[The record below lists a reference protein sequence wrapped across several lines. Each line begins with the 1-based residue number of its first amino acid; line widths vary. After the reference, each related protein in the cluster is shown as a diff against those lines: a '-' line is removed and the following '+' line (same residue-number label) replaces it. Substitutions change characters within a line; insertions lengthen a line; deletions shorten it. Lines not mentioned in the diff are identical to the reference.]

1 MLIFDKQRESYQIVG
16 YKQFDSLE
24 PLRATFLNNGQPI
37 SLIDYY
43 VRFECK
49 KPDGNIVIDDENIN
63 IRNVCEIEMLLNEQV
78 AVVNGNVKC
87 QFVLVRKNDER
98 QTSTFDFE
106 MNIQQSVIAINGYSH
121 STITIAERLNKDIP
135 IAKKL
140 HEDLTKD
147 IEDGNKTK
155 QELIEKT
162 TIAKTTINTLVEKTA
177 EGNNTIDGLVEKDAI
192 AKATDSKLNK
202 TIDNANETNRILN
215 ESNSEADT
223 TNARL
228 QMTIDSGKDSIDK
241 INATGNKS
249 LIIGASQFI
258 NNEYTWKHDMN
269 SEDLHV
275 TFEDLATKL
284 PLLPDYQRID
294 KNNILIRNSAES
306 PNIKVVLSASYYQG
320 NALFGTN
327 VEEFASDSIGVNTK
341 KVRLKDG
348 NGIVENPVTD
358 SDAVFMP
365 DGTTKLTKKI
375 DDISASLEQNKQE
388 IGNIKTEYAKNIDVN
403 NLSINK
409 ADKIYVDTKVAGI
422 SSGTPLF
429 APNLAS
435 MSDITKNYV
444 NLSDGYIYT
453 YSGTAFVKSTLQY
466 QASGIADNSI
476 TSQKRTI
483 LGSNANLTY
492 SPTTKTPNIDI
503 TNKTLTLYHPFF
515 IQYNKFRFSSSADVV
530 VSFESAALIQYLV
543 FNVVT
548 STFRFVKTSLEA
560 LIDENE
566 VVIDVLQLTR
576 NDTVFDVSKA
586 FGNFKYTINGS
597 KVRNKTDD
605 IEDNSITSQKRTV
618 LGTNAKL
625 YIHPNMKSPN
635 IDTINKTLTFYSNYW
650 VLVNKTRYAL
660 TGDLTIQFANT
671 SIIHYLL
678 FNTTN
683 STFRLLASSNESQIL
698 ENEVILAIITLAKND
713 TTFEIK
719 NIYSDCE
726 FTIDNKSYSVFTL
739 SKYIKSLEDKLNI
752 SKRFWGVEELVG
764 EYIPSSSI
772 PACDGTDT
780 NGFNHNSTKSADIY
794 VKYDELVAK
803 YPNYISKTLLG
814 NDASNTLPIY
824 KYEFKPEQPVNRTE
838 YDEAPKIILISGVH
852 GSGTNPSGDNPTA
865 VYSLYFILKDICDN
879 WSTQNVLEY
888 LRFNIHFIIIPV
900 ANPWGFDN
908 RSRLNSNSVDINRN
922 FGYKWISG
930 DTHGASVFS
939 EKESQYIKTVIDNN
953 TDAIYVGDLHIQ
965 GGGSDPNLDNR
976 LVWNVL
982 NENCN
987 TKLYY
992 PARYLLSKLSRK
1004 WKGKYGLSDIP
1015 YYGHLDETNSDCT
1028 LRAYAEKD
1036 KGIPSS
1042 TFENSSATMTQT
1054 RNNKVIMQLVSDAIG
1069 NWIISVLKYFKNN

>member
-147 IEDGNKTK
+147 IADGNKTK

-375 DDISASLEQNKQE
+375 DDISASLEQKAQQSELNSLKD
-388 IGNIKTEYAKNIDVN
+388 I
-403 NLSINK
+403 K
-409 ADKIYVDTKVAGI
+409 ADKNSVYNKNETYAKAEVDSKVFTMANMGQDVKTAMTGGSVAVVGVNAVDTINTKDNAITSPKRSVFGEWVGFNQPNGYKPSLNTSTKTWTFPLNSQLVWRDKSYNLGSSAIIVDYSGVSSVYIKIYYNIVSNTFECVSLGNIPADKENCLLVATGMSTGNNWSSLFPYDVAGI
-422 SSGTPLF
+422 TPI
-429 APNLAS
+429 LAS
-435 MSDITKNYV
+435 NFESQPYITKVRTNEEANIMQHMNTDEWKVEETVTSNGSIYVFCQYIAIRISNITSKTYNWSDATHIKAQINDATRFITPPSGARADYLEIKAGEILCLNTETYNLEIVTVTNLRYPKYVVMALNWNGKLVKGTILENIISQNKRRIDGIDKEIINLKNNVSTLPQYVLDDINTVNSALTYEHGDNFKFAYMNDVHGQTQDYGYIKKLMDYGQVDLLCINGDINKSQSEQSLELTKEHFISQAEILRNIKDPVCVTRGNHDGVLGNTTFTDDLFTNVLIRPFIKENLNSKGYYYKDFREKKIRLIFLNSSMDSYSRCGFSPEQVQWLGEVLNSVEDGWDVATISHHNLLERHSTIQTPTRANEIINAIKNFKISKPNCKHIGHWFGHVHYDLVEVVDGITYIATDCDVIANGVADITI
-444 NLSDGYIYT
+444 DG
-453 YSGTAFVKSTLQY
+453 
-466 QASGIADNSI
+466 
-476 TSQKRTI
+476 
-483 LGSNANLTY
+483 LTK
-492 SPTTKTPNIDI
+492 PTKTNGTDTAYAIDI
-503 TNKTLTLYHPFF
+503 
-515 IQYNKFRFSSSADVV
+515 VCV
-530 VSFESAALIQYLV
+530 
-543 FNVVT
+543 
-548 STFRFVKTSLEA
+548 
-560 LIDENE
+560 
-566 VVIDVLQLTR
+566 
-576 NDTVFDVSKA
+576 
-586 FGNFKYTINGS
+586 
-597 KVRNKTDD
+597 
-605 IEDNSITSQKRTV
+605 
-618 LGTNAKL
+618 
-625 YIHPNMKSPN
+625 
-635 IDTINKTLTFYSNYW
+635 DTINKR
-650 VLVNKTRYAL
+650 VN
-660 TGDLTIQFANT
+660 I
-671 SIIHYLL
+671 
-678 FNTTN
+678 
-683 STFRLLASSNESQIL
+683 
-698 ENEVILAIITLAKND
+698 
-713 TTFEIK
+713 
-719 NIYSDCE
+719 
-726 FTIDNKSYSVFTL
+726 
-739 SKYIKSLEDKLNI
+739 
-752 SKRFWGVEELVG
+752 KRF
-764 EYIPSSSI
+764 
-772 PACDGTDT
+772 
-780 NGFNHNSTKSADIY
+780 
-794 VKYDELVAK
+794 
-803 YPNYISKTLLG
+803 
-814 NDASNTLPIY
+814 
-824 KYEFKPEQPVNRTE
+824 
-838 YDEAPKIILISGVH
+838 
-852 GSGTNPSGDNPTA
+852 
-865 VYSLYFILKDICDN
+865 
-879 WSTQNVLEY
+879 
-888 LRFNIHFIIIPV
+888 
-900 ANPWGFDN
+900 
-908 RSRLNSNSVDINRN
+908 
-922 FGYKWISG
+922 
-930 DTHGASVFS
+930 GA
-939 EKESQYIKTVIDNN
+939 
-953 TDAIYVGDLHIQ
+953 
-965 GGGSDPNLDNR
+965 GSDRSFN
-976 LVWNVL
+976 
-982 NENCN
+982 
-987 TKLYY
+987 Y
-992 PARYLLSKLSRK
+992 
-1004 WKGKYGLSDIP
+1004 
-1015 YYGHLDETNSDCT
+1015 
-1028 LRAYAEKD
+1028 
-1036 KGIPSS
+1036 
-1042 TFENSSATMTQT
+1042 
-1054 RNNKVIMQLVSDAIG
+1054 
-1069 NWIISVLKYFKNN
+1069 

>member
-147 IEDGNKTK
+147 IADGNKTK

-375 DDISASLEQNKQE
+375 DDISASLEQKAQ
-388 IGNIKTEYAKNIDVN
+388 KTEVRMKNTLIAMSDIGQDVKTAMTNGSVAVVGVDGISNVNILNEGIKPVNVSFMETSRNLYNPVDIYVGTVSNTNGSFVSGDTGYRRTGYIKITPNTKYKFVMFSGSNVSYRYAWYDSNYIFISGNTGDISVSNSPSNAKFVVVCFSNDNYNNYSRYFFGLFEEEFCMFDNSEIKKEYISDNEKIVKKGSKNLFNHKTVKTNYLIDVN
-403 NLSINK
+403 GNTQAKTYGEILSLNTTNNSYWQSDLIQVDYGKTYSAWYGASGSTLSLFRITYWDKNKRLIKFESSINK
-409 ADKIYVDTKVAGI
+409 FTINNKNIKYVAIANSNGYTPKNCMI
-422 SSGTPLF
+422 SEGETFSGFLEF
-429 APNLAS
+429 KEL
-435 MSDITKNYV
+435 ITLN
-444 NLSDGYIYT
+444 D
-453 YSGTAFVKSTLQY
+453 
-466 QASGIADNSI
+466 
-476 TSQKRTI
+476 
-483 LGSNANLTY
+483 
-492 SPTTKTPNIDI
+492 
-503 TNKTLTLYHPFF
+503 
-515 IQYNKFRFSSSADVV
+515 
-530 VSFESAALIQYLV
+530 
-543 FNVVT
+543 FN
-548 STFRFVKTSLEA
+548 
-560 LIDENE
+560 LIDES
-566 VVIDVLQLTR
+566 
-576 NDTVFDVSKA
+576 VFDWYGKKICTYGDSITQYGFWQKAVLNYHKFSKHYLR
-586 FGNFKYTINGS
+586 GLSGS
-597 KVRNKTDD
+597 KVSSVDAKDWWINSDGSAYGTKVSYPTQPSGTTLIKDYFSNLDRINTVPSDSD
-605 IEDNSITSQKRTV
+605 IV
-618 LGTNAKL
+618 LIMGGTN
-625 YIHPNMKSPN
+625 
-635 IDTINKTLTFYSNYW
+635 DFYSNIPLGNLEY
-650 VLVNKTRYAL
+650 NNGY
-660 TGDLTIQFANT
+660 DE
-671 SIIHYLL
+671 
-678 FNTTN
+678 TT
-683 STFRLLASSNESQIL
+683 FKGALASTIMKMQNRVPNAVIVLMTLINGQGETNVNGNSMKVNTIGL
-698 ENEVILAIITLAKND
+698 KAVDYANAIKEVAYYLGIP
-713 TTFEIK
+713 
-719 NIYSDCE
+719 C
-726 FTIDNKSYSVFTL
+726 IDIFGKAG
-739 SKYIKSLEDKLNI
+739 I
-752 SKRFWGVEELVG
+752 
-764 EYIPSSSI
+764 
-772 PACDGTDT
+772 
-780 NGFNHNSTKSADIY
+780 NS
-794 VKYDELVAK
+794 
-803 YPNYISKTLLG
+803 
-814 NDASNTLPIY
+814 
-824 KYEFKPEQPVNRTE
+824 
-838 YDEAPKIILISGVH
+838 
-852 GSGTNPSGDNPTA
+852 
-865 VYSLYFILKDICDN
+865 
-879 WSTQNVLEY
+879 W
-888 LRFNIHFIIIPV
+888 
-900 ANPWGFDN
+900 
-908 RSRLNSNSVDINRN
+908 NRN
-922 FGYKWISG
+922 
-930 DTHGASVFS
+930 
-939 EKESQYIKTVIDNN
+939 QYIG
-953 TDAIYVGDLHIQ
+953 TDAIHPTYNILNSGADQIARVIIGELKNIIPKF
-965 GGGSDPNLDNR
+965 SSVIYDPNN
-976 LVWNVL
+976 
-982 NENCN
+982 
-987 TKLYY
+987 
-992 PARYLLSKLSRK
+992 
-1004 WKGKYGLSDIP
+1004 
-1015 YYGHLDETNSDCT
+1015 
-1028 LRAYAEKD
+1028 
-1036 KGIPSS
+1036 
-1042 TFENSSATMTQT
+1042 
-1054 RNNKVIMQLVSDAIG
+1054 
-1069 NWIISVLKYFKNN
+1069 

>member
-147 IEDGNKTK
+147 IADGNKTK

-375 DDISASLEQNKQE
+375 DDISASLEQINQQKANE
-388 IGNIKTEYAKNIDVN
+388 VEVRKKNIPITEYDISDTLKQQINGNAPILQTIGDGTISPLKTTFIKRGINLFNKN
-403 NLSINK
+403 
-409 ADKIYVDTKVAGI
+409 
-422 SSGTPLF
+422 
-429 APNLAS
+429 
-435 MSDITKNYV
+435 
-444 NLSDGYIYT
+444 
-453 YSGTAFVKSTLQY
+453 
-466 QASGIADNSI
+466 
-476 TSQKRTI
+476 
-483 LGSNANLTY
+483 
-492 SPTTKTPNIDI
+492 
-503 TNKTLTLYHPFF
+503 
-515 IQYNKFRFSSSADVV
+515 DVV
-530 VSFESAALIQYLV
+530 VGKYIDYSSGQILANGNYNATGYILIEPNTVYSLIQIMPIHYAFYDSNKQYIPRTINTEQPTFTSPSNARYFRGSVQSSKMDMAMMIEGNNTSVLYEEYKELLDEKFIKKQEKTMIE
-543 FNVVT
+543 FNDLDFIE
-548 STFRFVKTSLEA
+548 SINIFNKNSE
-560 LIDENE
+560 
-566 VVIDVLQLTR
+566 DVLI
-576 NDTVFDVSKA
+576 
-586 FGNFKYTINGS
+586 G
-597 KVRNKTDD
+597 KTDD
-605 IEDNSITSQKRTV
+605 GGWVAENSNYSTSGYIVVKPNTQYIINNFRFLNFYDEKKSFISKMIYGDNIIFTTSPNTKYIRFSALNTKFNDIMINKGNRLLNYKDYKLLIPNSYLETRENVPLAFLPKEIYVAVGRTIELYNNQVCINAERFNLCWKCNVGSAMKRKFTITGKTELIGDYNLILEIYNDNLDLLESISTKLKIVNSVIASAISVLPIGDSLTNAKPWLAEVSLLSNGKINYVGTRWNGFGSSYETATQKHEGRSGATAEWYTKKSVYDFETNGLTPNNPFWNPTTSKFDFGYYKTTYNINPDVVQV
-618 LGTNAKL
+618 FLGTNGISLDPAVNVNNIKAIVDRIRENDSTIKI
-625 YIHPNMKSPN
+625 YIVN
-635 IDTINKTLTFYSNYW
+635 TIYRSNQDGIGKT
-650 VLVNKTRYAL
+650 
-660 TGDLTIQFANT
+660 
-671 SIIHYLL
+671 
-678 FNTTN
+678 
-683 STFRLLASSNESQIL
+683 
-698 ENEVILAIITLAKND
+698 
-713 TTFEIK
+713 
-719 NIYSDCE
+719 
-726 FTIDNKSYSVFTL
+726 
-739 SKYIKSLEDKLNI
+739 
-752 SKRFWGVEELVG
+752 
-764 EYIPSSSI
+764 
-772 PACDGTDT
+772 
-780 NGFNHNSTKSADIY
+780 
-794 VKYDELVAK
+794 
-803 YPNYISKTLLG
+803 LG
-814 NDASNTLPIY
+814 NDGYATFKNQY
-824 KYEFKPEQPVNRTE
+824 KIEEDMKVFNLMKAL
-838 YDEAPKIILISGVH
+838 DEAFS
-852 GSGTNPSGDNPTA
+852 S
-865 VYSLYFILKDICDN
+865 
-879 WSTQNVLEY
+879 Y
-888 LRFNIHFIIIPV
+888 LNIHFINL
-900 ANPWGFDN
+900 ALTND
-908 RSRLNSNSVDINRN
+908 SEYN
-922 FGYKWISG
+922 FGRVEINVNPRSSIKEIMPL
-930 DTHGASVFS
+930 DSVHPQT
-939 EKESQYIKTVIDNN
+939 E
-953 TDAIYVGDLHIQ
+953 G
-965 GGGSDPNLDNR
+965 
-976 LVWNVL
+976 
-982 NENCN
+982 
-987 TKLYY
+987 
-992 PARYLLSKLSRK
+992 YLQMA
-1004 WKGKYGLSDIP
+1004 DIMF
-1015 YYGHLDETNSDCT
+1015 
-1028 LRAYAEKD
+1028 
-1036 KGIPSS
+1036 S
-1042 TFENSSATMTQT
+1042 TFCGT
-1054 RNNKVIMQLVSDAIG
+1054 L
-1069 NWIISVLKYFKNN
+1069 